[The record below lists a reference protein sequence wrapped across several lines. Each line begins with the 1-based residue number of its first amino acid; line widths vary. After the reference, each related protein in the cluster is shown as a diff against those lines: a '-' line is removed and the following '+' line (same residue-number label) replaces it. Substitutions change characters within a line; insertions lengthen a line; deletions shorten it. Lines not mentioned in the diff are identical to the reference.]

1 MSYIYTELSEHQI
14 ADALLA
20 DDNAAWTH
28 EQARAMAAY
37 LIEYAENFNEP
48 LQFDRVAIRCD
59 FSPYPSAID
68 ALSEYQDTDELDKDD
83 YQDQIKAYQIL
94 EHEYTMAIQ
103 CDDGTI
109 IIQNT

>member
-1 MSYIYTELSEHQI
+1 LTEHQI
-14 ADALLA
+14 ADKLLA
-20 DDNAAWTH
+20 DDNADWTH

-59 FSPYPSAID
+59 FSAYPSVWA
-68 ALSEYQDTDELDKDD
+68 ALSEYQDTAGLDESSALQELCD
-83 YQDQIKAYQIL
+83 
-94 EHEYTMAIQ
+94 HTTVIQ
-103 CDDGTI
+103 CDDDTI